1 MNIFQ
6 KLYCFVQTTTYK
18 KNEQTLSE
26 DDESYTQ
33 VKFKKPMSQYY
44 FDNDGGYL
52 MAFFFALL
60 VAELSWSLACSKCFL
75 AASWVGSNWRVLEKS
90 WIASE
95 KFPASAFATP
105 EKEIWHVKKEF
116 G

>member
-1 MNIFQ
+1 MHLCSSMHSTKSAMRFLNAMNIFQ

-60 VAELSWSLACSKCFL
+60 VAELS
-75 AASWVGSNWRVLEKS
+75 
-90 WIASE
+90 
-95 KFPASAFATP
+95 
-105 EKEIWHVKKEF
+105 
-116 G
+116 